1 MDSRAQRYCGSYFD
15 VSEGSTRN
23 GQVTCK
29 FLDLAP
35 RPNLYRCLGR
45 SQMMMRTLR
54 QYTCRYTCLYTC
66 LYTGP
71 YSGPYT
77 CPVYDDDAD
86 DDDT

>member
-1 MDSRAQRYCGSYFD
+1 MNSIKWRQ
-15 VSEGSTRN
+15 
-23 GQVTCK
+23 

-35 RPNLYRCLGR
+35 RPNLQSCLGW
-45 SQMMMRTLR
+45 SLMMMMMLTLR
-54 QYTCRYTCLYTC
+54 PYTCRYTCLYTC
-66 LYTGP
+66 LLTGLYTGP